1 MRLYSLIM
9 IIMHKRQRKSC
20 NIRLFMGFSWIFSG
34 LKIQVDLVKIIKEV
48 EEEAEWEKEVDQDK
62 INGKEM
68 IDGEEDHRQH
78 KEEARQVI
86 AETKISKISNQSAP
100 ETK

>member
-1 MRLYSLIM
+1 
-9 IIMHKRQRKSC
+9 MHKQQRKSC

-34 LKIQVDLVKIIKEV
+34 QKIQVDLVKIIREV
-48 EEEAEWEKEVDQDK
+48 EEEVVEWEKEVDQDK

-78 KEEARQVI
+78 KEEAHPAIVEI
-86 AETKISKISNQSAP
+86 KISKISNQSAP

>member
-1 MRLYSLIM
+1 MLSYSLIM

-20 NIRLFMGFSWIFSG
+20 SIRLFMGFSWIFSG
-34 LKIQVDLVKIIKEV
+34 QRIQVDLEKIIREV
-48 EEEAEWEKEVDQDK
+48 GEAEWEKEADQDK

-78 KEEARQVI
+78 KEEAHLAI
-86 AETKISKISNQSAP
+86 AETKISKTFNPNVQEI
-100 ETK
+100 K

>member
-1 MRLYSLIM
+1 MQ
-9 IIMHKRQRKSC
+9 KQQRKSC

-34 LKIQVDLVKIIKEV
+34 LKILVDLVKIIKEV
-48 EEEAEWEKEVDQDK
+48 EEEVEWEKEADQDK
-62 INGKEM
+62 INGKGM

-78 KEEARQVI
+78 KEEARQAI

-100 ETK
+100 ETKSF